1 MKILFFSLLL
11 LNFTG
16 CGMFTANRT
25 FISEMDNDTDGFFV
39 AERDFNVTSGD
50 SGQAYRTL
58 SEIRDRTPAS
68 KMEKDRYLSDAYLEE
83 ELTDLEAKLSYN
95 ELSQYQAYK
104 EKLAT
109 VSEKI
114 YFLKLR
120 GFQEK
125 EEYLIGKGL
134 KKENRDDFS
143 VSSAVSVGDI
153 IVGMDKSSVIKS
165 WGRPNRVDIAG
176 DPAYQNERWAFYR
189 NGRLKY
195 IFFERGVVNGWTEQ

>member
-1 MKILFFSLLL
+1 MFS
-11 LNFTG
+11 
-16 CGMFTANRT
+16 ANRT
-25 FISEMDNDTDGFFV
+25 FISEMENDTDGFFV
-39 AERDFNVTSGD
+39 AERDFNVTAGD
-50 SGQAYRTL
+50 NGQAYRTL

-68 KMEKDRYLSDAYLEE
+68 KMEQEKYLSDAYLEE

-95 ELSQYQAYK
+95 EITQYQAYK
-104 EKLAT
+104 DKLAT
-109 VSEKI
+109 TSEKI

-120 GFQEK
+120 NYQAK
-125 EEYLIGKGL
+125 DEYLVGKGL
-134 KKENRDDFS
+134 KKEETDDFS
-143 VSSAVSVGDI
+143 VSSAVNVGDI

-176 DPAYQNERWAFYR
+176 DPSYQNERWAFYR